1 MPFRIALV
9 GPVAG
14 HADEILAAKVTEV
27 VAFETVPDPTDED
40 RARAVLARA
49 DAVVGEWP
57 AMSVEAPNVK
67 LVQRWGAGLDAFDRE
82 ELPRGALVC
91 NVYRHGQSIAEHTFT
106 LLLALYK
113 DLLKYDSDLRRGE
126 WNRPRAPGGDVR
138 EVQGKTMGVLGFGH
152 IGRALVAP
160 AGGFGMEFVAIRGSE
175 PDEKAPEGV
184 DFLGGPDDTDYLYE
198 ESDVVVVAV
207 PLNDE
212 TRGMVGRAELDA
224 MGDDAVL
231 INVARGPVVDEE
243 ALYRA
248 LEAGDI
254 GGAGIDTWYD
264 YPDVDERCDPSRFPF
279 GDLDN
284 VVMTPHVS
292 GWSEGTAERRWS
304 FVAEN
309 IDRVARGE
317 RPENVVWEL

>member
-1 MPFRIALV
+1 MPFRVALV

-14 HADEILAAKVTEV
+14 HADEILAAKVKEAVT
-27 VAFETVPDPTDED
+27 FEMVPDPTDED
-40 RARAVLARA
+40 RVLEVLGRA
-49 DAVVGEWP
+49 DAMVGDWP
-57 AMSVEAPNVK
+57 PMNVKAPNVK
-67 LVQRWGAGLDAFDRE
+67 LIQRWGAGLDGFDRDT
-82 ELPRGALVC
+82 LPSGALVC
-91 NVYRHGQSIAEHTFT
+91 NVFRHGQSISEHTVT

-113 DLLKYDSDLRRGE
+113 DLIKYDADLRRDE

-138 EVQGKTMGVLGFGH
+138 EVRGKTMGVLGFGH

-160 AGGFGMEFVAIRGSE
+160 AGGFGMEFLSVRGSE
-175 PDEKAPEGV
+175 PDGDPPDGV
-184 DFLGGPDDTDYLYE
+184 DFLGGPDDTDYLYQ

-212 TRGMVGRAELDA
+212 TRGMVDA
-224 MGDDAVL
+224 AAFERMRDDAVL

-243 ALYRA
+243 ALFRA
-248 LEAGDI
+248 LETDAI
-254 GGAGIDTWYD
+254 SGAGIDTWYN
-264 YPDVDERCDPSRFPF
+264 YPSVAERCSPSEYPF
-279 GDLDN
+279 HELDN

-292 GWSEGTAERRWS
+292 GWSVGTAERRWS